1 MVPNRQY
8 IEVPDNEWCFDHQTN
23 ELFRFK
29 EGLFY
34 AHVCIDR
41 ADRSFTRKC
50 ILNKLPDSAV
60 IATVDSNTDSHQL
73 KQSHGIQT
81 WTKITDKEALESWL
95 LRRNKK
101 HLQQVCDSKSPPI
114 STKMEP
120 ILGEHG
126 TEGPATN
133 LLTGNINQITEH
145 DSKCVTAWRKHI
157 TMTEAE
163 QDLPPVFAD
172 LDPATFAAIFKEANE
187 RTSSSP
193 EGLHYT
199 M

>member
-1 MVPNRQY
+1 M
-8 IEVPDNEWCFDHQTN
+8 
-23 ELFRFK
+23 
-29 EGLFY
+29 
-34 AHVCIDR
+34 R
-41 ADRSFTRKC
+41 A
-50 ILNKLPDSAV
+50 
-60 IATVDSNTDSHQL
+60 
-73 KQSHGIQT
+73 
-81 WTKITDKEALESWL
+81 
-95 LRRNKK
+95 
-101 HLQQVCDSKSPPI
+101 
-114 STKMEP
+114 

-126 TEGPATN
+126 TEDPATD
-133 LLTGNINQITEH
+133 LLTGDIDKITDH
-145 DSKCVTAWRKHI
+145 DGKCVTAWRKHI